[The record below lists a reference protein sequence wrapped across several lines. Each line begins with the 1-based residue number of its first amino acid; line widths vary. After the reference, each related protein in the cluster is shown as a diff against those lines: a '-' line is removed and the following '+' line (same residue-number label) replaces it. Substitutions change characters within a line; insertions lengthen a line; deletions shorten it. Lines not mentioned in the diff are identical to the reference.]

1 MPVVRA
7 RGEDESLSVSEPTA
21 VETRQDHAGA
31 GHGSKIRFVP
41 GLDGLRGVAVLAVML
56 FHAGVQWFGGG
67 LLGVDV
73 FFVLS
78 GFLVTSLLLSEH
90 ARTGTVKLRQFW
102 ARRAR
107 RLLPG
112 LFVLLA
118 GVCAYARWA
127 STGTSPAQIRS
138 DAFSTLAYVANW
150 HYITAGQNYFN
161 RYAPPSPLLHTWSL
175 AVEEQFY
182 LIWPLVVL
190 LVLKHFGR
198 RTLGWTA
205 AFLAASS
212 AAVCAALYLTGASVN
227 RLYYGTDTRAQAIMI
242 GAVLAVLIPMSK
254 DRSLSGRSSRLVG
267 VLGIAGAGAVVYS
280 LHAVQGTGP
289 FLYEGGF
296 LLVAL
301 STAAV
306 VAVTVDRPQ
315 DLLARVLSWS
325 PLRYTGRISYGLYL
339 YHWPIFL
346 VLTVPRT
353 GLSPVPLLVVRF
365 AVTFLAADLSYRLIE
380 KPIRTRQ
387 PLVIGWRPAVR
398 PSPALVRSAA
408 AGVPIV
414 LILTLLAATV
424 TPGSTASASL
434 PPSHRPPPASSG
446 PTGPDAASPERALLI
461 GDSIAKTL
469 GWGLTVDAPDW
480 GISVDSQ
487 GRDGCDLDP
496 ESTVN
501 VMGVISK
508 AAQGCPQW
516 RTTWATLVAQTDP
529 DVVVVLLGRWESID
543 RVYDGRWTHVGEP
556 AYDEHLQ
563 DELSQI
569 IAIGSSHG
577 ARVVFLTLPYIAE
590 TTVQPNGS
598 PWDMNLPSR
607 TDAWNSIVRAAVAE
621 HPDQAS
627 VIDLNKIVDPGG
639 HYVSYVDGVRIRYS
653 DDEHFSTLG
662 GEWLRPLLLPQL
674 VALGATHYHARMQQS
689 PDPGPR
695 S

>member
-1 MPVVRA
+1 M
-7 RGEDESLSVSEPTA
+7 
-21 VETRQDHAGA
+21 AGA
-31 GHGSKIRFVP
+31 PQNQAGTGDGAKTRFVP
-41 GLDGLRGVAVLAVML
+41 GLDGLRGIAVLAVML
-56 FHAGVQWFGGG
+56 FHAGVQWAGGG

-78 GFLVTSLLLSEH
+78 GFLVTSLLLGEH

-127 STGTSPAQIRS
+127 STGTSLTQIRG
-138 DAFSTLAYVANW
+138 DALSTLAYVANW
-150 HYITAGQNYFN
+150 HYITAGQNYFV

-182 LIWPLVVL
+182 LIWPLVAL
-190 LVLKHFGR
+190 LVLKRFGSR
-198 RTLGWTA
+198 ALGWTA

-212 AAVCAALYLTGASVN
+212 AAVCAALYLNGASVN
-227 RLYYGTDTRAQAIMI
+227 RLYYGTDTRAQAIMV

-254 DRSLSGRSSRLVG
+254 DRSLSGSSSRLVG
-267 VLGIAGAGAVVYS
+267 VLGIAGAGVVVYS
-280 LHAVQGTGP
+280 LHTVQGTGP

-296 LLVAL
+296 LLVGL
-301 STAAV
+301 STATV
-306 VAVTVDRPQ
+306 VAVTVGRPR
-315 DLLARVLSWS
+315 DLLTRGLSWR

-346 VLTVPRT
+346 VLTYSRT
-353 GLSPVPLLVVRF
+353 GLSHLPLLVLRF
-365 AVTFLAADLSYRLIE
+365 VVTFVAADLSYRLIE
-380 KPIRTRQ
+380 KPIRSHQ
-387 PLVIGWRPAVR
+387 PLVIRWRPAVR
-398 PSPALVRSAA
+398 PSPALVRLAA

-414 LILTLLAATV
+414 VVLALIAATV

-434 PPSHRPPPASSG
+434 PASHRPPAVYSG
-446 PTGPDAASPERALLI
+446 PVGVDAAHPEQALLI
-461 GDSIAKTL
+461 GDSMAETL
-469 GWGLTVDAPDW
+469 GAGLNVDAVDW
-480 GISVDSQ
+480 GISIDNR
-487 GRDGCDLDP
+487 GDLGCDLDP
-496 ESTVN
+496 QTTVN
-501 VMGVISK
+501 VMGVVSK

-516 RTTWATLVAQTDP
+516 ATRWASLVAQTDP

-543 RVYDGRWTHVGEP
+543 RVYDGRWTHVGEL

-563 DELSQI
+563 SELSQI
-569 IAIGSSHG
+569 ITIGSSHG

-590 TTVQPNGS
+590 TTVQANGS

-607 TDAWNSIVRAAVAE
+607 TNAFNALVRAAVSE

-627 VIDLNKIVDPGG
+627 VIDLNKIVDPDG
-639 HYVSYVDGVRIRYS
+639 HYVSDIDGIRVRDT
-653 DDEHFSTLG
+653 DDEHFSKLG
-662 GEWLRPLLLPQL
+662 GEWLRPLLLPEF
-674 VALGATHYHARMQQS
+674 VGLGASHYQAHIRQTS
-689 PDPGPR
+689 
-695 S
+695 

>member
-1 MPVVRA
+1 VA
-7 RGEDESLSVSEPTA
+7 G
-21 VETRQDHAGA
+21 TRQNQTRSGDEA
-31 GHGSKIRFVP
+31 KVRFVP
-41 GLDGLRGVAVLAVML
+41 GLDGLRGIAVLAVML
-56 FHAGVQWFGGG
+56 FHAGVQWTEGG

-127 STGTSPAQIRS
+127 SAGTSPAQIRG

-150 HYITAGQNYFN
+150 HYITAGQNYFE

-205 AFLAASS
+205 AFLAMSS
-212 AAVCAALYLTGASVN
+212 AAVCAALYLNGASVN

-242 GAVLAVLIPMSK
+242 GAVLAVLVPMSK
-254 DRSLSGRSSRLVG
+254 DRPLSGNSSRLVG
-267 VLGIAGAGAVVYS
+267 VLGIAGAGIVAYS

-289 FLYEGGF
+289 YLYEGGF
-296 LLVAL
+296 LVVAL

-306 VAVTVDRPQ
+306 VAVTVDRPHT
-315 DLLARVLSWS
+315 LLSRVLSWR

-346 VLTVPRT
+346 VLTYPRT
-353 GLSPVPLLVVRF
+353 GLSHIPLLVLRF
-365 AVTFLAADLSYRLIE
+365 VVTFMVADLSYRLIE
-380 KPIRTRQ
+380 TPIRTRQ
-387 PLVIGWRPAVR
+387 PLVIRWRPAVR

-408 AGVPIV
+408 VGVPIV
-414 LILTLLAATV
+414 LVLVVIAATV

-434 PPSHRPPPASSG
+434 PPSHRPPPAYRAPLG
-446 PTGPDAASPERALLI
+446 ADAANPERALLV
-461 GDSIAKTL
+461 GDSIALTL
-469 GWGLTVDAPDW
+469 GWGLQVDAPAW
-480 GISVDSQ
+480 GISIDNL
-487 GRDGCDLDP
+487 GATGCDLDP

-501 VMGVISK
+501 VMGVVSR

-516 RTTWATLVAQTDP
+516 PTTWASLVARTDP

-543 RVYDGRWTHVGEP
+543 RIYNGRWTHVGEP

-563 DELSQI
+563 SELSQI

-607 TDAWNSIVRAAVAE
+607 TDAWNAIVRAAVAE

-627 VIDLNKIVDPGG
+627 VMDLNKIVDPDG
-639 HYVSYVDGVRIRYS
+639 HYVSDIDGVRVRNS

-662 GEWLRPLLLPQL
+662 GEWLRPLLLPEL
-674 VALGATHYHARMQQS
+674 VALGACHYQDRIRPS
-689 PDPGPR
+689 PDTGSP